1 MHSMPERGQ
10 KESNRV
16 AFAIAQAVHRLRTE
30 RSWTLDELAARSG
43 ISRRLIVQMEQAQA
57 NPSIGTLLRL
67 ADAFEVT
74 LGELLPEQPAVTVG
88 VRRAGET
95 LQLWDGPRGGACR
108 LLVNHGPIE
117 LWSWTLKPGE
127 VYESKPH
134 RRGSVEL
141 LSVTAGILDLDVG
154 RETISLSAGDSA
166 WFDAA
171 TAHAYRN
178 PRRSTTRFIMV
189 FSTPNEP
196 ARPGPQR

>member
-1 MHSMPERGQ
+1 MHSTPSRGQ
-10 KESNRV
+10 EEYNRV
-16 AFAIAQAVHRLRTE
+16 AITIAQAVHRLRTE
-30 RSWTLDELAARSG
+30 RSWTLNELAARSG

-67 ADAFEVT
+67 ADAFEVA
-74 LGELLPEQPAVTVG
+74 LSDLLPEQPAATVG
-88 VRRAGET
+88 VRPAGET
-95 LQLWDGPRGGACR
+95 LQLWVGPRGGACR
-108 LLVNHGPIE
+108 LLISHGPIE

-134 RRGSVEL
+134 RPGSVEL

-171 TAHAYRN
+171 AAHAYRN

-189 FSTPNEP
+189 FSTP
-196 ARPGPQR
+196 

>member
-1 MHSMPERGQ
+1 MHSGPARGQ
-10 KESNRV
+10 EESNRV
-16 AFAIAQAVHRLRTE
+16 AVTIAQAVHRLRTE
-30 RSWTLDELAARSG
+30 RSWTLNELAARSG

-74 LGELLPEQPAVTVG
+74 LSELLPEQPAATVG
-88 VRRAGET
+88 VRPAGET
-95 LQLWDGPRGGACR
+95 LQLWEGPRGGTCR
-108 LLVNHGPIE
+108 LLVSHGPIE

-134 RRGSVEL
+134 RPASVEL

-154 RETISLSAGDSA
+154 PETISLSAGDSA

-171 TAHAYRN
+171 TTHAYRN
-178 PRRSTTRFIMV
+178 PTRSTTRFIMV
-189 FSTPNEP
+189 FSTPDEP
-196 ARPGPQR
+196 ARPAAQR

>member
-1 MHSMPERGQ
+1 MHSTPVRGQ
-10 KESNRV
+10 EEYNRV
-16 AFAIAQAVHRLRTE
+16 AVPIAQAVHRLRTE
-30 RSWTLDELAARSG
+30 RSWTLNELAARSG
-43 ISRRLIVQMEQAQA
+43 MSRRLIVQIEQAQA

-74 LGELLPEQPAVTVG
+74 LSELLPEQPTATVG
-88 VRRAGET
+88 VRPAGET
-95 LQLWDGPRGGACR
+95 LQLWEGPRGGACR
-108 LLVNHGPIE
+108 LLISHGPIE

-134 RRGSVEL
+134 RPGSVEL
-141 LSVTAGILDLDVG
+141 LSVAAGTLDLDVG
-154 RETISLSAGDSA
+154 RETFSLSAGDSA

-189 FSTPNEP
+189 FSTPDEP
-196 ARPGPQR
+196 ARPAARR